1 MNLNEDK
8 KKNTAPRKNV
18 IKSNTTQIKKEA
30 LNDTENI
37 EDEYLIYMKT
47 AQSMQFKLL
56 LDVLKDLLTE
66 VNLLFDENGIKLIS
80 LDPGRLGMIH
90 LVINRVDYYHCEK
103 EMYIGVYVHYMYKI
117 LRSLTNSHHMEWRVR
132 KDNPTMLEIN
142 LVNSEKRT
150 ATLHTVKILDLDI
163 EEITIPQTS
172 FDCVISMPS
181 NDLQK
186 YIRELGNVSNIV
198 TIRGHGKSIELSSNG
213 DLGGTTIIINPTP
226 SGMNWLHK
234 DLETEFF
241 KGTYFCKYLEKF
253 CRTSV
258 DNTVEIFFKQDYPLI
273 LRYEMCIGSIRFC
286 VAPIKM
292 DSNLNTSAEEEKGET
307 TKKRKQRK
315 KKTIESKTSEEVWDN
330 PKETKRETFLKSSST
345 YNDEKETESD
355 DLDLDMDGDINDIN
369 DINED
374 MDEDLDIEDED
385 NF

>member
-8 KKNTAPRKNV
+8 KKDTLPRKNAT
-18 IKSNTTQIKKEA
+18 KSNNNQMKKEVIHEP
-30 LNDTENI
+30 ENI
-37 EDEYLIYMKT
+37 KDEYLIYMKT

-66 VNLLFDENGIKLIS
+66 VNLFFDENGIKLIS

-90 LVINRVDYYHCEK
+90 LVVNRVDYYHCSK

-163 EEITIPQTS
+163 EEVTIPQTS

-198 TIRGHGKSIELSSNG
+198 TIRGHGKSIELSSSG

-234 DLETEFF
+234 DQDSEFF
-241 KGTYFCKYLEKF
+241 KGTYFCKYLEK
-253 CRTSV
+253 
-258 DNTVEIFFKQDYPLI
+258 
-273 LRYEMCIGSIRFC
+273 GW
-286 VAPIKM
+286 
-292 DSNLNTSAEEEKGET
+292 
-307 TKKRKQRK
+307 KRSPR
-315 KKTIESKTSEEVWDN
+315 
-330 PKETKRETFLKSSST
+330 R
-345 YNDEKETESD
+345 
-355 DLDLDMDGDINDIN
+355 
-369 DINED
+369 
-374 MDEDLDIEDED
+374 
-385 NF
+385 